1 MRLLDVGASATLTLV
16 AAPAGYGKTTSVRAW
31 CAGRDAPLAWVTL
44 DAGDNDPIRL
54 WRYVA
59 TAIDRARPGLGSR
72 ALTRLDVGGG
82 SLESAIDEL
91 MNALATSRDDLVLV
105 LDDVQTVVDVDCV
118 ASIDYALERLP
129 ANAHLVLITRT
140 DPALRL
146 SKLRADGRLVEARA
160 RDLAFTAAEAKELL
174 CDRMGIDLGATEVE
188 MLRSKA
194 EGWPAA
200 LLLAG
205 LWLRNVDDPHLAARE
220 FRGNHH
226 FVADYLSHEVIG
238 SLDDETRSL
247 LLGLS
252 VLGRFTA
259 EMCDGVLDRAGS
271 GPSVS
276 ELERSNLFVTRLER
290 GGWFRMHPL
299 FADFAQFQLSST
311 EPDAALE
318 IHRRAAAWLKA
329 HRQPAEAAEHAA
341 AAGDH
346 ELVARLL
353 VEYHLPL
360 IRGGGAKTLLRWVRE
375 LSDHQV
381 IQHPELAVAAATAA
395 LMVGEAMLEQRRL
408 LWLAD
413 RAQRDHPERFGPY
426 AQAVAA
432 MVRAASVDRD
442 VGRAVGHGRRAVAIA
457 EMHADEV
464 LVAALAGHARA
475 LYLAGE
481 LDEAWSAALRAVEHP
496 DAERRL
502 PGHAFARSTLALV
515 AADHGWLTA
524 ARTHAEKAKSIVGGA
539 GSSRSWLGA
548 NAAVALAAVLAAEG
562 NLSGAERELAHAEP
576 FFRDELAT
584 VQHAWLLVVVARVRC
599 RRGRLEDAEATLRA
613 ARELLAQQ
621 DDSGFVPA
629 LAVGVET
636 EIERARA
643 LVAVV
648 GPLEEPSDA
657 ERAVLR
663 LLATDLS
670 VRQIAAELFLS
681 PNTVRSHT
689 RAIYRKLGVN
699 SRAQAVATADV
710 RGLLPN
716 EITHVK

>member
-1 MRLLDVGASATLTLV
+1 MRLLDAGGSAALTLV

-44 DAGDNDPIRL
+44 DAGDNDPVRL

-59 TAIDRARPGLGSR
+59 TAMDRARPGLGAG
-72 ALTRLDVGGG
+72 ALRRLDVGGA
-82 SLESAIDEL
+82 LEHAIDEL
-91 MNALATSRDDLVLV
+91 LNASATSGGDLLLV
-105 LDDVQTVVDVDCV
+105 LDDFQTVVDLECV
-118 ASIDYALERLP
+118 ASIDYAVEHLP
-129 ANAHLVLITRT
+129 ASVHLVIVTRT

-146 SKLRADGRLVEARA
+146 PKLRADGRLVEARA
-160 RDLAFTAAEAKELL
+160 RDLAFTVQEARELL
-174 CDRMGIDLGATEVE
+174 CDRMGIDLDATEVQ
-188 MLRSKA
+188 MLCSKA

-205 LWLRNVDDPHLAARE
+205 LWLGNVDDPHLAAQE
-220 FRGNHH
+220 FRGDHH

-247 LLGLS
+247 LLSLS

-259 EMCDGVLDRAGS
+259 EMCDGVLDSPGS
-271 GPSVS
+271 GPRAC
-276 ELERSNLFVTRLER
+276 ELERANLFITRLER
-290 GGWFRMHPL
+290 GGWFRVHPL
-299 FADFAQFQLSST
+299 FADFARFQLSSID
-311 EPDAALE
+311 PDAAPQ
-318 IHRRAAAWLKA
+318 IHRRAATWLQA
-329 HRQPAEAAEHAA
+329 HRRPVEAAEHAA

-346 ELVARLL
+346 EMVARLL
-353 VEYHLPL
+353 LEHHLPL
-360 IRGGGAKTLLRWVRE
+360 IRGGGANALLRWVRE
-375 LSDHQV
+375 LPDGQV

-395 LMVGEAMLEQRRL
+395 LMSGHAMLEQRRL

-413 RAQRDHPERFGPY
+413 RARREHPERFGHY

-442 VGRAVGHGRRAVAIA
+442 VGRAVIHGRRAVAIA
-457 EMHADEV
+457 EVYADEV

-475 LYLAGE
+475 LYLAGD
-481 LDEAWSAALRAVEHP
+481 LDGAWAAAMRAVEHP

-515 AADHGWLTA
+515 AADRGLPAA
-524 ARTHAEKAKSIVGGA
+524 ARTHAEKAKSIVGAA
-539 GSSRSWLGA
+539 GSTRSWLGA
-548 NAAVALAAVLAAEG
+548 NAAAALAAVLEAEG
-562 NLSGAERELAHAEP
+562 RLAEAERELAHAEH

-584 VQHAWLLVVVARVRC
+584 VQHAWILVVVARVRC
-599 RRGRLEDAEATLRA
+599 RRGKLDDAEGALHA
-613 ARELLAQQ
+613 GREMLVHQE
-621 DDSGFVPA
+621 DSGFVPA
-629 LAVGVET
+629 LAADVEA
-636 EIERARA
+636 EIGLARA
-643 LVAVV
+643 LVATA
-648 GPLEEPSDA
+648 GPLEEPSAA
-657 ERAVLR
+657 ERAVLC

-699 SRAQAVATADV
+699 SRAQAVATADAL
-710 RGLLPN
+710 GLLTRAQSPM
-716 EITHVK
+716 